1 MWDEIMASIHAEALD
16 CLQANLAVLADR
28 WHGAGTHLRLGAAL
42 GFAPQPA
49 WPLPTVDPGL
59 AGRLT
64 EAEELLGLVVRE
76 RYSRIQGPELRMLAA
91 ASGPVYVVA
100 DAHDLPWVPY
110 YRQRQVEHSF
120 LLTAGTGGWT
130 VVDAYHNDTPWGQA
144 RPCVLRLDASTI
156 DAAVAGACA
165 LVLAPVQLPATVPV
179 RVRPPDPGEV
189 AAYIT
194 AYRGHPERAVAMD
207 RLTVETWLLARAR
220 RLHAAWTRSPAD
232 AEHADTWS
240 ALAEQVYLA
249 LRRVERGRPEPP
261 GTLDRL
267 SGVLLAEAQHPE
279 AQHPEAQHPEAQ
291 HPEAQHP
298 EAQHPEAQHP
308 VTEPATAA
316 EPVRAAV
323 LTAASRVLGV
333 DREALAAGRSFVD
346 IPTFSSFR
354 LVDILEQVE
363 LALGLELPAAEL
375 LPERLHDA
383 DTMSRLFFRH
393 AQGASSH
400 A

>member
-1 MWDEIMASIHAEALD
+1 MWDEIMAGIHAEALD

-42 GFAPQPA
+42 EFAPRPA
-49 WPLPTVDPGL
+49 TPLPTVDPGL

-64 EAEELLGLVVRE
+64 EARDLLGLVVRE
-76 RYSRIQGPELRMLAA
+76 RYRRVSGPELRGLTAA
-91 ASGPVYVVA
+91 GDAVYVVA

-110 YRQRQVEHSF
+110 FGRRHVEHSF
-120 LLTAGTGGWT
+120 LLTAGAGGWT
-130 VVDAYHNDTPWGQA
+130 AVDAYHNDTLWGQA
-144 RPCVLRLDASTI
+144 RPCVLRLDAPAV
-156 DAAVAGACA
+156 DAAAASVSA
-165 LVLAPVQLPATVPV
+165 LVLDPVELPAGVPA
-179 RVRPPDPGEV
+179 RVRPPDPGEI
-189 AAYIT
+189 AAYVS
-194 AYRGHPERAVAMD
+194 AYRRHPERAVAMD
-207 RLTVETWLLARAR
+207 RLTLETWLLARAR
-220 RLHAAWTRSPAD
+220 RLYAAWTRSPAD

-240 ALAEQVYLA
+240 ALAEQAYLA

-261 GTLDRL
+261 GPLDRL
-267 SGVLLAEAQHPE
+267 TGLLLAEAERPEAPHPE
-279 AQHPEAQHPEAQ
+279 APRPEAPRPEA
-291 HPEAQHP
+291 
-298 EAQHPEAQHP
+298 
-308 VTEPATAA
+308 EPAPAA
-316 EPVRAAV
+316 DPAPATGPVRAAV
-323 LTAASRVLGV
+323 LDVASRVLGV
-333 DREALAAGRSFVD
+333 DRAALAAGRSFVD

-393 AQGASSH
+393 AQGAPSH